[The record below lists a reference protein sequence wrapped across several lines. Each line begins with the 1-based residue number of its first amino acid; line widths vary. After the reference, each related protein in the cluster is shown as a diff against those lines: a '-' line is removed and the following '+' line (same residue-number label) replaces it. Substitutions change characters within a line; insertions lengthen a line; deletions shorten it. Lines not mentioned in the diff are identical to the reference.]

1 MLSPTNILLCMK
13 IIRLN
18 NYFILLFN
26 MKRSYTDY
34 INIIDEMENIEQVL
48 RTDNRFKKVCYFVLE
63 LIKFVI
69 QYIKNININI
79 DGEKEKE

>member
-1 MLSPTNILLCMK
+1 MDRRYS
-13 IIRLN
+13 
-18 NYFILLFN
+18 
-26 MKRSYTDY
+26 DY
-34 INIIDEMENIEQVL
+34 IDIINEVENIERVVI
-48 RTDNRFKKVCYFVLE
+48 TNNRFNKICYFILE

>member
-1 MLSPTNILLCMK
+1 
-13 IIRLN
+13 
-18 NYFILLFN
+18 

-34 INIIDEMENIEQVL
+34 IDIKNEVQHIEDVVI
-48 RTDNRFKKVCYFVLE
+48 TDNRFKKVCYFILE

>member
-1 MLSPTNILLCMK
+1 MN
-13 IIRLN
+13 
-18 NYFILLFN
+18 
-26 MKRSYTDY
+26 RSYSDY

-48 RTDNRFKKVCYFVLE
+48 ITDNRFKKVCYFILE

>member
-1 MLSPTNILLCMK
+1 
-13 IIRLN
+13 
-18 NYFILLFN
+18 

-48 RTDNRFKKVCYFVLE
+48 ITDNKTKKCCYYLLE

-69 QYIKNININI
+69 QYIKNKNVNININ
-79 DGEKEKE
+79 GEKEKEKQK

>member
-1 MLSPTNILLCMK
+1 
-13 IIRLN
+13 
-18 NYFILLFN
+18 

-48 RTDNRFKKVCYFVLE
+48 ITDNRCKKICYSILE
-63 LIKFVI
+63 LIKFLI

-79 DGEKEKE
+79 NGKKENQKE

>member
-1 MLSPTNILLCMK
+1 
-13 IIRLN
+13 
-18 NYFILLFN
+18 

-34 INIIDEMENIEQVL
+34 INIVDEMENIEQVL
-48 RTDNRFKKVCYFVLE
+48 ITDNRFKKVCYFVLE